1 MKRSFVRIM
10 SGLLVIAMLMA
21 LPVVSM
27 ADSVGTGNTISV
39 TTDGVTTSVK
49 LRCNHTH
56 GTVGDVASTLKLVKE
71 KAATCTEPAYK
82 EYKCDFY
89 DDCGYTVRE
98 YTGGM
103 QGHDYS
109 KTEAISGS
117 NDYYVVCGRDG
128 CGVKYLATAYDGVNF
143 HKHDGSDPVANAALV
158 ESKKTAGCDGQVYG
172 YTKVTCS
179 REGCAYVQYK
189 DFVAPYKHTYGA
201 WKWQKRPTENSYGVA
216 YHECADCGAVEKV
229 KTFALTVQAKEG
241 RVKTDGIFAYD
252 AAYDG
257 NKILYLAKGV
267 SFYVA
272 DEITEGRYHATEL
285 KAPDGSTK
293 TGSFYIDARDV
304 DVFRRD
310 ITNTYKTG
318 NPNVQKYVEI
328 KTDVQM
334 DVYSGKDTTSAPI
347 QTLRSGS
354 PIYVYRVDMG
364 TANPG
369 NQFAWGRI
377 SRTENKWIQLSG
389 NDDKYLYKLDAFGF
403 GEPAAR
409 LEDVQLGTKLDSG
422 TVTAKT
428 LTVYNSPSTDSAY
441 VGTVDKNDVIDFYY
455 RIVDGKQVSPFE
467 VKGDTAWGYIETRG
481 GRNSSL
487 KKLSTSGYINLAQ
500 IKLKSTPNPTPTP
513 KPTAPTTGGVIA
525 TGSVTSAIPLNV
537 RKDPE
542 VSILNKIGSLPT
554 GTKLEFYEFRNGN
567 TWGRI
572 KYNGQD
578 GWVCMTYV
586 QITSGNTTAIGAGN
600 SQAKLNGT
608 VSNCSVGV
616 NVRDTKD
623 ARGKLLGTIPVNS
636 RVAVTK
642 LENGWGFV
650 DGRGWVYMQYVRLD
664 PGAEEAILNP
674 PKDTDK
680 KDETTNGAIKTYTN
694 VKALGEAIAP
704 EGTGV
709 YKNAVKNEDEK
720 LLILVPGNTFVITDR
735 TIVNEVIW
743 YKTTIGSVTGWVKGA
758 TTTASNP
765 IPSNPSDKVKL
776 PALSGTVSAGTL
788 NVYSGP
794 SLDGTVV
801 DTLIQNAP
809 VTIEE
814 NQQTTD
820 GVYVWGKLKNYNG
833 WVQMNN
839 LSLNVPSS
847 NVITGT
853 SVGTKNITGVTNAAD
868 VPVYSVANGGASKV
882 ILRLVKNR
890 KLSISAWYMHNDTLR
905 GKFTDGDVTG
915 WIDMAYL
922 DQDALTA
929 KVVVDVVNFYTD
941 NSDAPGTLV
950 SNLNLRLNAATTVIK
965 RTLKDGVAWGKVSA
979 RNSAGLPTYYWIN
992 LAGTDLG
999 SYSLTPGKPADT
1011 TNNNNT
1017 NNSNNSNTG
1026 SNTNTGTAAT
1036 TVSGVICNTD
1046 TVNVRTAAG
1055 VGNPLATT
1063 LQRGTPVTVTEQ
1075 TTVDGALWGHIQQGW
1090 VALQYVDLSAKSNT
1104 TTSNVTG
1111 GNMAG
1116 NSILTSVPSGAIAV
1130 GFVNTDSL
1138 KVRAGTGFGY
1148 AVQATLPK
1156 YTNVVVYEQVLTDG
1170 VLWVRCDQGW
1180 MVGTYLTY
1188 TGLSVTGSGTAGTVA
1203 RCFYTARVRSQPGVN
1218 SPLVGYVMV
1227 NSRLEIYE
1235 QQSYSGE
1242 MWGRTSIG
1250 WISMNYVLT
1259 GDVPVA

>member
-1 MKRSFVRIM
+1 M

-318 NPNVQKYVEI
+318 NPNVQRYVEI
-328 KTDVQM
+328 KTDSKV
-334 DVYSGKDTTSAPI
+334 DVYSGKSKTSAPI
-347 QTLRSGS
+347 RTLAGGTV
-354 PIYVYRVDMG
+354 VYPYLVEEEV
-364 TANPG
+364 TENG
-369 NQFAWGRI
+369 NWWGRI
-377 SRTENKWIQLSG
+377 SRTANEWIKLSG
-389 NDDKYLYKLDAFGF
+389 EDAEYMVKYPAFGF
-403 GEPAAR
+403 GGPVSR

-441 VGTVDKNDVIDFYY
+441 VGTVDKNDVIEFYY

-481 GRNSSL
+481 GKNVSL
-487 KKLSTSGYINLAQ
+487 KKLSTSGYVNLAQ

-513 KPTAPTTGGVIA
+513 KPTTPTTGGVIA

-572 KYNGQD
+572 KYNDQD

-674 PKDTDK
+674 PKDTGK

-820 GVYVWGKLKNYNG
+820 GVYVWGKLKNYEG

-853 SVGTKNITGVTNAAD
+853 SVGTKNITGVTNTDD
-868 VPVYSVANGGASKV
+868 VKVYSVANGNDSKV
-882 ILRLVKNR
+882 IVKLSNNR
-890 KLSISAWYMHNDTLR
+890 KLSISAWYMNGNTLR

-950 SNLNLRLNAATTVIK
+950 SNLNLRLNATTTVIK

-1011 TNNNNT
+1011 TTNNNT

>member
-27 ADSVGTGNTISV
+27 AENITV
-39 TTDGVTTSVK
+39 DGMSVK
-49 LRCNHTH
+49 LRCNHTLSAE
-56 GTVGDVASTLKLVKE
+56 GSTM
-71 KAATCTEPAYK
+71 KATSNKKDPTCTEPGYQ
-82 EYKCDFY
+82 EYKCDYY
-89 DDCGYTVRE
+89 DQCGYTIKT
-98 YTGGM
+98 YTPM
-103 QGHDYS
+103 LGHDYS
-109 KTEAISGS
+109 KRETYVASGEGS
-117 NDYYVVCGRDG
+117 NDYYLACSHSG
-128 CGVKYLATAYDGVNF
+128 CTAKYLVTAYDGIHL
-143 HKHDGSDPVANAALV
+143 HKHDGSDSAANAALV
-158 ESKKTAGCDGQVYG
+158 ESKKTAGCDGQVHG

-179 REGCAYVQYK
+179 REGCTYVQYK
-189 DFVAPYKHTYGA
+189 DFIAPYPHTYGD
-201 WKWQKRPTENSYGVA
+201 WKWQKQPTENSYGIA
-216 YHECADCGAVEKV
+216 YRECAHCTAVEKAQ
-229 KTFALTVQAKEG
+229 TYALTVEQKEG

-267 SFYVA
+267 SFFVA
-272 DEITEGRYHATEL
+272 NEITEGRYHATEL

-293 TGSFYIDARDV
+293 TGSFYIDAKDV
-304 DVFRRD
+304 DVFRPD

-318 NPNVQKYVEI
+318 NPNVQRYVEI
-328 KTDVQM
+328 KTDSKV
-334 DVYSGKDTTSAPI
+334 DVYSGKSKTSAPI
-347 QTLRSGS
+347 RTLAGGTV
-354 PIYVYRVDMG
+354 VYPYLVEEEV
-364 TANPG
+364 TG
-369 NQFAWGRI
+369 NGNWWGRI
-377 SRTENKWIQLSG
+377 SRTANEWIKLSG
-389 NDDKYLYKLDAFGF
+389 EDAEYMVKYPAFGF
-403 GEPAAR
+403 GGPVSR

-441 VGTVDKNDVIDFYY
+441 VGTVDKDDVIDFYY

-467 VKGDTAWGYIETRG
+467 VKGDTAWGYIETRD

-487 KKLSTSGYINLAQ
+487 KKLSTSGYVNLAQ

-513 KPTAPTTGGVIA
+513 KPTTPTTGGVIA

-674 PKDTDK
+674 PKDTGK

-735 TIVNEVIW
+735 TIVNDVIW

-758 TTTASNP
+758 RTPGNG
-765 IPSNPSDKVKL
+765 PSDKVKL

-794 SLDGTVV
+794 SLDSTVV

-820 GVYVWGKLKNYNG
+820 GVYVWGKLKNYTG

-853 SVGTKNITGVTNAAD
+853 SVGTKNITGVTNAKD
-868 VPVYSVANGGASKV
+868 VPVYSVANGDASKV
-882 ILRLVKNR
+882 ILRLVENR
-890 KLSISAWYMHNDTLR
+890 KLSISAWYMFGNTLR

-1011 TNNNNT
+1011 TTNNNT

>member
-1 MKRSFVRIM
+1 M

-27 ADSVGTGNTISV
+27 AENITV
-39 TTDGVTTSVK
+39 DGMSVK
-49 LRCNHTH
+49 LRCNHTLSAE
-56 GTVGDVASTLKLVKE
+56 GSTM
-71 KAATCTEPAYK
+71 KATSNKKDPTCTEPGYQ
-82 EYKCDFY
+82 EYKCDYY
-89 DDCGYTVRE
+89 DQCGYTIKT
-98 YTGGM
+98 YTPM
-103 QGHDYS
+103 LGHDYS
-109 KTEAISGS
+109 KRETYVASGEGS
-117 NDYYVVCGRDG
+117 NDYYLACSHSG
-128 CGVKYLATAYDGVNF
+128 CTAKYLVTAYDGIHL
-143 HKHDGSDPVANAALV
+143 HKHDGSDSAANAALV
-158 ESKKTAGCDGQVYG
+158 ESKKTAGCDGQVHG

-179 REGCAYVQYK
+179 REGCTYVQYK
-189 DFVAPYKHTYGA
+189 DFVAPYPHTYGD
-201 WKWQKRPTENSYGVA
+201 WKWQKQPTENSYGIA
-216 YHECADCGAVEKV
+216 YRECAHCTAVEKAQ
-229 KTFALTVQAKEG
+229 TYALTVEQKEG

-267 SFYVA
+267 SFFVA
-272 DEITEGRYHATEL
+272 NEITEGRYHATEL

-293 TGSFYIDARDV
+293 TGSFYIDAKDV
-304 DVFRRD
+304 DVFRPD

-318 NPNVQKYVEI
+318 NPNVQRYVEI
-328 KTDVQM
+328 KTDSKV
-334 DVYSGKDTTSAPI
+334 DVYSGKSKTSAPI
-347 QTLRSGS
+347 RTLAGGTV
-354 PIYVYRVDMG
+354 VYPYLVEEEV
-364 TANPG
+364 TG
-369 NQFAWGRI
+369 NGNWWGRI
-377 SRTENKWIQLSG
+377 SRTANEWIKLSG
-389 NDDKYLYKLDAFGF
+389 EDAEYMVKYPAFGF
-403 GEPAAR
+403 GGPVSR

-441 VGTVDKNDVIDFYY
+441 VGTVDKDDVIDFYY

-467 VKGDTAWGYIETRG
+467 VKGDTAWGYIETRD

-487 KKLSTSGYINLAQ
+487 KKLSTSGYVNLAQ

-513 KPTAPTTGGVIA
+513 KPTTPTTGGVIA

-674 PKDTDK
+674 PKDTGK

-735 TIVNEVIW
+735 TIVNDVIW

-758 TTTASNP
+758 RTPGNG
-765 IPSNPSDKVKL
+765 PSDKVKL

-794 SLDGTVV
+794 SLDSTVV

-820 GVYVWGKLKNYNG
+820 GVYVWGKLKNYTG

-853 SVGTKNITGVTNAAD
+853 SVGTKNITGVTNAKD
-868 VPVYSVANGGASKV
+868 VPVYSVANGDASKV
-882 ILRLVKNR
+882 ILRLVENR
-890 KLSISAWYMHNDTLR
+890 KLSISAWYMFGNTLR

-999 SYSLTPGKPADT
+999 SYSLTPGKPADNT
-1011 TNNNNT
+1011 TNNNT

>member
-1 MKRSFVRIM
+1 M

-27 ADSVGTGNTISV
+27 ADSVGSDNTISV
-39 TTDGVTTSVK
+39 TTDGVMTSVK

-56 GTVGDVASTLKLVKE
+56 ATVGDVASTLKLVTE

-98 YTGGM
+98 YTGAM
-103 QGHDYS
+103 LGHDYS
-109 KTEAISGS
+109 KRETYAESGEGS
-117 NDYYVVCGRDG
+117 DDYYLACSRSG
-128 CGVKYLATAYDGVNF
+128 CTAKYLVTAFDGTNQ
-143 HKHDGSDPVANAALV
+143 HKHEVSDPVADLTLV
-158 ESKKTAGCDGQVYG
+158 DSVTTAGCAGQVYG
-172 YTKVTCS
+172 YTRVTCS
-179 REGCAYVQYK
+179 RAGCTYVQYK
-189 DFVAPYKHTYGA
+189 DFVAPPAHNYGN

-229 KTFALTVQAKEG
+229 KTFALTVVQKEG

-252 AAYDG
+252 AAYGG
-257 NKILYLAKGV
+257 NKVLYLAKGV

-272 DEITEGRYHATEL
+272 DEITEGRYHATTL
-285 KAPDGSTK
+285 TAFVDGKAYSK
-293 TGSFYIDARDV
+293 TGDFYIDARDV
-304 DVFRRD
+304 DVFRQD

-441 VGTVDKNDVIDFYY
+441 VGTVDKNDVIEFYY

-467 VKGDTAWGYIETRG
+467 VKGDTAWGYIETRD
-481 GRNSSL
+481 GRNVSL
-487 KKLSTSGYINLAQ
+487 KKLSTSGYVNLAQ

-513 KPTAPTTGGVIA
+513 KPTTPTTGGVIA

-674 PKDTDK
+674 PKDTGK

-694 VKALGEAIAP
+694 VKALGEATADS
-704 EGTGV
+704 GV
-709 YKNAVKNEDEK
+709 YSTAVENSNQK
-720 LLILVPGNTFVITDR
+720 LLTLVTGNTFVITDR
-735 TIVNEVIW
+735 TIVNNVTW
-743 YKTTIGSVTGWVKGA
+743 YKTTIGSVTGWVKGN
-758 TTTASNP
+758 S
-765 IPSNPSDKVKL
+765 VKL

-788 NVYSGP
+788 NVYSSA

-820 GVYVWGKLKNYNG
+820 GVYVWGKLKNYTG

-853 SVGTKNITGVTNAAD
+853 SVGTKNITGVTNTDD
-868 VPVYSVANGGASKV
+868 VKVYSVANGNDSKV
-882 ILRLVKNR
+882 IVKLSKNR
-890 KLSISAWYMHNDTLR
+890 KLSISAWYMHGTTLR

-929 KVVVDVVNFYTD
+929 KVVVDVVNFYSD
-941 NSDAPGTLV
+941 NGDAPGTPV
-950 SNLNLRLNAATTVIK
+950 SNLNLRLNATTTVIK

-999 SYSLTPGKPADT
+999 SYSLTPGKPADNT
-1011 TNNNNT
+1011 TNNNT

-1090 VALQYVDLSAKSNT
+1090 VALQYVDLSAKSNG

>member
-1 MKRSFVRIM
+1 M

-27 ADSVGTGNTISV
+27 AENITV
-39 TTDGVTTSVK
+39 DGMSVK
-49 LRCNHTH
+49 LRCNHTLSAE
-56 GTVGDVASTLKLVKE
+56 GSTM
-71 KAATCTEPAYK
+71 KATSNKKDPTCTEPGYQ
-82 EYKCDFY
+82 EYKCDYY
-89 DDCGYTVRE
+89 DQCGYTIKT
-98 YTGGM
+98 YTPM
-103 QGHDYS
+103 LGHDYS
-109 KTEAISGS
+109 KRETYVASGEGS
-117 NDYYVVCGRDG
+117 NDYYLACSHSG
-128 CGVKYLATAYDGVNF
+128 CTAKYLVTAYDGIHL
-143 HKHDGSDPVANAALV
+143 HKHDGSDSAANAALV
-158 ESKKTAGCDGQVYG
+158 ESKKTAGCDGQVHG

-179 REGCAYVQYK
+179 REGCTYVQYK
-189 DFVAPYKHTYGA
+189 DFVAPYPHTYGD
-201 WKWQKRPTENSYGVA
+201 WKWQKQPTENSYGIA
-216 YHECADCGAVEKV
+216 YRECAHCTAVEKAQ
-229 KTFALTVQAKEG
+229 TYALTVEQKEG

-267 SFYVA
+267 SFFVA
-272 DEITEGRYHATEL
+272 NEITEGRYHATEL

-293 TGSFYIDARDV
+293 TGSFYIDAKDV
-304 DVFRRD
+304 DVFRPD

-318 NPNVQKYVEI
+318 NPNVQRYVEI
-328 KTDVQM
+328 KTDSKV
-334 DVYSGKDTTSAPI
+334 DVYSGKSKTSAPI
-347 QTLRSGS
+347 RTLAGGTV
-354 PIYVYRVDMG
+354 VYPYLVEEEV
-364 TANPG
+364 TG
-369 NQFAWGRI
+369 NDNWWGRI
-377 SRTENKWIQLSG
+377 SRTANEWIKLSG
-389 NDDKYLYKLDAFGF
+389 EDAEYMIKYPAFGF
-403 GEPAAR
+403 GGPVSR
-409 LEDVQLGTKLDSG
+409 LEDVKLGTKLDSG

-441 VGTVDKNDVIDFYY
+441 VGTVDKDDVIDFYY

-467 VKGDTAWGYIETRG
+467 VKGDTAWGYIETRD
-481 GRNSSL
+481 GRNGTL
-487 KKLSTSGYINLAQ
+487 KKLSTSGYVNLAQ

-513 KPTAPTTGGVIA
+513 KPTTPTTGGVIA

-674 PKDTDK
+674 PKDTGK

-694 VKALGEAIAP
+694 VKALGEAIAL

-735 TIVNEVIW
+735 TIVNDVIW

-758 TTTASNP
+758 RTPGNG
-765 IPSNPSDKVKL
+765 PSDKVKL

-794 SLDGTVV
+794 SLDSTVV

-820 GVYVWGKLKNYNG
+820 GVYVWGKLKNYTG

-853 SVGTKNITGVTNAAD
+853 SVGTKNITGVTNAKD
-868 VPVYSVANGGASKV
+868 VPVYSVANGDASKV
-882 ILRLVKNR
+882 ILRLVENR
-890 KLSISAWYMHNDTLR
+890 KLSISAWYMFGNTLR

-1011 TNNNNT
+1011 TTNNNT

>member
-1 MKRSFVRIM
+1 M

-27 ADSVGTGNTISV
+27 ADSVGSDNTISV
-39 TTDGVTTSVK
+39 TTDGVATSVK

-143 HKHDGSDPVANAALV
+143 HKHDGSDPVADAALV
-158 ESKKTAGCDGQVYG
+158 ESKRTAGCDGQVYG

-189 DFVAPYKHTYGA
+189 DFVAPYAHTYGA
-201 WKWQKRPTENSYGVA
+201 WKWHKRPTENSYGVA

-229 KTFALTVQAKEG
+229 KTFALTVEQKEG

-252 AAYDG
+252 AAYGG

-272 DEITEGRYHATEL
+272 DEITEGRYYATDL

-318 NPNVQKYVEI
+318 NPNVQRYVEI
-328 KTDVQM
+328 KTDSKV
-334 DVYSGKDTTSAPI
+334 DVYSGKSKTSAPI
-347 QTLRSGS
+347 RTLAGGTV
-354 PIYVYRVDMG
+354 VYPYLVEEEV
-364 TANPG
+364 TENG
-369 NQFAWGRI
+369 NWWGRI
-377 SRTENKWIQLSG
+377 SRTANEWIKLSG
-389 NDDKYLYKLDAFGF
+389 EDAEYMVKYPAFGF
-403 GEPAAR
+403 GGPVSR

-467 VKGDTAWGYIETRG
+467 VKGDTAWGYIETRD

-487 KKLSTSGYINLAQ
+487 KKLSTSGYVNLAQ

-513 KPTAPTTGGVIA
+513 KPTTPTTGGVIA

-674 PKDTDK
+674 PKDTGK

-694 VKALGEAIAP
+694 VKALGEATADS
-704 EGTGV
+704 GV
-709 YKNAVKNEDEK
+709 YSTAVENSNQK
-720 LLILVPGNTFVITDR
+720 LLTLVNGNTFVITDR
-735 TIVNEVIW
+735 TIVNNVTW
-743 YKTTIGSVTGWVKGA
+743 YKTTIGSVTGWVKGN
-758 TTTASNP
+758 S
-765 IPSNPSDKVKL
+765 VKL

-788 NVYSGP
+788 NVYSSA

-820 GVYVWGKLKNYNG
+820 GVYVWGKLKNYTG

-853 SVGTKNITGVTNAAD
+853 SVGTKNITGVTNTDD
-868 VPVYSVANGGASKV
+868 VKVYSVANGNDSKV
-882 ILRLVKNR
+882 IVKLSKNR
-890 KLSISAWYMHNDTLR
+890 KLSISAWYMYGNTLR

-915 WIDMAYL
+915 WIDMADL

-950 SNLNLRLNAATTVIK
+950 SNLNLRLNATTTVIK

>member
-1 MKRSFVRIM
+1 M

-27 ADSVGTGNTISV
+27 AENITV
-39 TTDGVTTSVK
+39 DGMSVK
-49 LRCNHTH
+49 LRCNHTLSAE
-56 GTVGDVASTLKLVKE
+56 GSTM
-71 KAATCTEPAYK
+71 KATSNKKDPTCTEPGYQ
-82 EYKCDFY
+82 EYKCDYY
-89 DDCGYTVRE
+89 DQCGYTIKT
-98 YTGGM
+98 YTPM
-103 QGHDYS
+103 LGHDYS
-109 KTEAISGS
+109 KRETYVASGEGS
-117 NDYYVVCGRDG
+117 NDYYLACSHSG
-128 CGVKYLATAYDGVNF
+128 CTAKYLVTAYDGIHL
-143 HKHDGSDPVANAALV
+143 HKHDGSDSAANAALV
-158 ESKKTAGCDGQVYG
+158 ESKKTAGCDGQVHG

-179 REGCAYVQYK
+179 REGCTYVQYK
-189 DFVAPYKHTYGA
+189 DFIAPYPHTYGD
-201 WKWQKRPTENSYGVA
+201 WKWQKQPTENSYGIA
-216 YHECADCGAVEKV
+216 YRECAHCTAVEKAQ
-229 KTFALTVQAKEG
+229 TYALTVEQKEG

-267 SFYVA
+267 SFFVA
-272 DEITEGRYHATEL
+272 NEITEGRYHATEL

-293 TGSFYIDARDV
+293 TGSFYIDAKDV
-304 DVFRRD
+304 DVFRPD

-318 NPNVQKYVEI
+318 NPNVQRYVEI
-328 KTDVQM
+328 KTDSKV
-334 DVYSGKDTTSAPI
+334 DVYSGKSKTSAPI
-347 QTLRSGS
+347 RTLAGGTV
-354 PIYVYRVDMG
+354 VYPYLVEEEV
-364 TANPG
+364 TG
-369 NQFAWGRI
+369 NGNWWGRI
-377 SRTENKWIQLSG
+377 SRTANEWIKLSG
-389 NDDKYLYKLDAFGF
+389 EDAEYMVKYPAFGF
-403 GEPAAR
+403 GGPVSR

-441 VGTVDKNDVIDFYY
+441 VGTVDKDDVIDFYY

-467 VKGDTAWGYIETRG
+467 VKGDTAWGYIETRD

-487 KKLSTSGYINLAQ
+487 KKLSTSGYVNLAQ

-513 KPTAPTTGGVIA
+513 KPTTPTTGGVIA

-674 PKDTDK
+674 PKDTGK

-735 TIVNEVIW
+735 TIVNDVIW

-758 TTTASNP
+758 RTPGNG
-765 IPSNPSDKVKL
+765 PSDKVKL

-794 SLDGTVV
+794 SLDSTVV

-820 GVYVWGKLKNYNG
+820 GVYVWGKLKNYTG

-853 SVGTKNITGVTNAAD
+853 SVGTKNITGVTNAKD
-868 VPVYSVANGGASKV
+868 VPVYSVANGDASKV
-882 ILRLVKNR
+882 ILRLVENR
-890 KLSISAWYMHNDTLR
+890 KLSISAWYMFGNTLR

-1011 TNNNNT
+1011 TTNNNT

>member
-1 MKRSFVRIM
+1 M

-27 ADSVGTGNTISV
+27 ADSVGTDNTISV
-39 TTDGVTTSVK
+39 TTDGKTTSVK

-56 GTVGDVASTLKLVKE
+56 GTVGDVASTLKLVTE

-98 YTGGM
+98 YESTGAM
-103 QGHDYS
+103 LGHNYTKRED
-109 KTEAISGS
+109 ISGS
-117 NDYYVVCGRDG
+117 NDYYLACSNSG
-128 CGVKYLATAYDGVNF
+128 CTAKYLVTAYDGI
-143 HKHDGSDPVANAALV
+143 HLHMHDGSDSAANAALV
-158 ESKKTAGCDGQVYG
+158 ESVKTAGCDGQVYG

-189 DFVAPYKHTYGA
+189 DFVVPYKHTYGA
-201 WKWQKRPTENSYGVA
+201 WKWQNRPTENSYGVA
-216 YHECADCGAVEKV
+216 YHECAHCTAVEKV

-252 AAYDG
+252 AAYGG

-272 DEITEGRYHATEL
+272 DEITEGRYHATTL
-285 KAPDGSTK
+285 TAVVDGKAYTK
-293 TGSFYIDARDV
+293 TGDFYIDARDV
-304 DVFRRD
+304 DVFRQD

-328 KTDVQM
+328 KTDVQL

-409 LEDVQLGTKLDSG
+409 LEDIELGTKLDSG

-441 VGTVDKNDVIDFYY
+441 VGTVDKDDVIDFYY

-481 GRNSSL
+481 GKNTSL
-487 KKLSTSGYINLAQ
+487 KKLSTSGYVNLAQ
-500 IKLKSTPNPTPTP
+500 IKLKSTPNPTPAP
-513 KPTAPTTGGVIA
+513 KPTTPTTGGVIA

-674 PKDTDK
+674 PKDTGK

-758 TTTASNP
+758 TTTASKP

-788 NVYSGP
+788 NVYSDP

-809 VTIEE
+809 VTIQEDC
-814 NQQTTD
+814 QTTD
-820 GVYVWGKLKNYNG
+820 GVYVWGKLKNYDG

-853 SVGTKNITGVTNAAD
+853 SVGTKNITGVTNERD
-868 VPVYSVANGGASKV
+868 VPVYSVANGDASKV

-890 KLSISAWYMHNDTLR
+890 KLSISAWYMHNNTLR

-915 WIDMAYL
+915 WIDMRYL

-1011 TNNNNT
+1011 TTNNNT

>member
-1 MKRSFVRIM
+1 M

-27 ADSVGTGNTISV
+27 AENITV
-39 TTDGVTTSVK
+39 DGMSVK
-49 LRCNHTH
+49 LRCNHTLSAE
-56 GTVGDVASTLKLVKE
+56 GSTM
-71 KAATCTEPAYK
+71 KATSNKKDPTCTEPGYQ
-82 EYKCDFY
+82 EYKCDYY
-89 DDCGYTVRE
+89 DQCGYTIKT
-98 YTGGM
+98 YTPM
-103 QGHDYS
+103 LGHDYS
-109 KTEAISGS
+109 KRETYVASGEGS
-117 NDYYVVCGRDG
+117 NDYYLACSHSG
-128 CGVKYLATAYDGVNF
+128 CTAKYLVTAYDGIHL
-143 HKHDGSDPVANAALV
+143 HKHDGSDSAANAALV
-158 ESKKTAGCDGQVYG
+158 ESKKTAGCDGQVHG
-172 YTKVTCS
+172 YTKLTCS
-179 REGCAYVQYK
+179 REGCTYVQYK
-189 DFVAPYKHTYGA
+189 DFVAPYPHTYGD
-201 WKWQKRPTENSYGVA
+201 WKWQKQPTENSYGIA
-216 YHECADCGAVEKV
+216 YRECAHCTAVEKAQ
-229 KTFALTVQAKEG
+229 TYALTVEQKEG

-267 SFYVA
+267 SFFVA
-272 DEITEGRYHATEL
+272 NEITEGRYHATEL

-293 TGSFYIDARDV
+293 TGSFYIDAKDV
-304 DVFRRD
+304 DVFRPD

-318 NPNVQKYVEI
+318 NPNVQRYVEI
-328 KTDVQM
+328 KTDSKV
-334 DVYSGKDTTSAPI
+334 DVYSGKSKTSAPI
-347 QTLRSGS
+347 RTLAGGTV
-354 PIYVYRVDMG
+354 VYPYLVEEEV
-364 TANPG
+364 TG
-369 NQFAWGRI
+369 NGNWWGRI
-377 SRTENKWIQLSG
+377 SRTANEWIKLSG
-389 NDDKYLYKLDAFGF
+389 EDAEYMVKYPAFGF
-403 GEPAAR
+403 GGPVSR

-441 VGTVDKNDVIDFYY
+441 VGTVDKDDVIDFYY

-467 VKGDTAWGYIETRG
+467 VKGDTAWGYIETRD

-487 KKLSTSGYINLAQ
+487 KKLSTSGYVNLAQ

-513 KPTAPTTGGVIA
+513 KPTTPTTGGVIA

-674 PKDTDK
+674 PKDTGK

-735 TIVNEVIW
+735 TIVNDVIW

-758 TTTASNP
+758 RTPGNG
-765 IPSNPSDKVKL
+765 PSDKVKL

-794 SLDGTVV
+794 SLDSTVV

-820 GVYVWGKLKNYNG
+820 GVYVWGKLKNYTG

-853 SVGTKNITGVTNAAD
+853 SVGTKNITGVTNAKD
-868 VPVYSVANGGASKV
+868 VPVYSVANGDASKV
-882 ILRLVKNR
+882 ILRLVENR
-890 KLSISAWYMHNDTLR
+890 KLSISAWYMFGNTLR

-915 WIDMAYL
+915 WIDMKYL

-999 SYSLTPGKPADT
+999 SYSLTPGKPADNT
-1011 TNNNNT
+1011 TNNNT

>member
-1 MKRSFVRIM
+1 M

-27 ADSVGTGNTISV
+27 ADSVGSDNTISV
-39 TTDGVTTSVK
+39 TTDGVATSVK

-189 DFVAPYKHTYGA
+189 DFVAPYAHTYGA

-334 DVYSGKDTTSAPI
+334 DVYAGKDTTSAPI

-409 LEDVQLGTKLDSG
+409 LEDVELGTKLDSG

-441 VGTVDKNDVIDFYY
+441 VGTVDKDDVIDFYY

-481 GRNSSL
+481 GKNTSL
-487 KKLSTSGYINLAQ
+487 KKLSTSGYVNLAQ
-500 IKLKSTPNPTPTP
+500 IKLKSTPNPTPAP
-513 KPTAPTTGGVIA
+513 KPTTPTTGGVIA

-735 TIVNEVIW
+735 TIVNDVIW

-758 TTTASNP
+758 RTPGTG
-765 IPSNPSDKVKL
+765 PSDKVKL

-788 NVYSGP
+788 NVYSDP
-794 SLDGTVV
+794 SLDSTVV

-809 VTIEE
+809 VTIQEDY
-814 NQQTTD
+814 QTTD

-853 SVGTKNITGVTNAAD
+853 SVGTKNITGVTNERD
-868 VPVYSVANGGASKV
+868 VPVYSVANGDASKV

-890 KLSISAWYMHNDTLR
+890 KLSISAWYMHNNTLR

-941 NSDAPGTLV
+941 NSDAPGTPV

-1011 TNNNNT
+1011 TTNNNT

>member
-27 ADSVGTGNTISV
+27 ADSVGSDNTISV
-39 TTDGVTTSVK
+39 TTDGVATSVK

-98 YTGGM
+98 YTGTM
-103 QGHDYS
+103 LGHDYS

-143 HKHDGSDPVANAALV
+143 HKHDGSDPVADAALV
-158 ESKKTAGCDGQVYG
+158 ESVKTAGCDGQVYG

-179 REGCAYVQYK
+179 REGCGYVQYK

-201 WKWQKRPTENSYGVA
+201 WKWAKRPTENSYGVA
-216 YHECADCGAVEKV
+216 YHECADCSAVEKV

-252 AAYDG
+252 AAYGG

-272 DEITEGRYHATEL
+272 DEITEGRYHATKL
-285 KAPDGSTK
+285 KAPDGSTQE
-293 TGSFYIDARDV
+293 GSFYIDARDV
-304 DVFRRD
+304 DVFRPD

-318 NPNVQKYVEI
+318 NPNVQRYVEI
-328 KTDVQM
+328 KTDSKV
-334 DVYSGKDTTSAPI
+334 DVYSGKSKTSAPI
-347 QTLRSGS
+347 RTLAGGTV
-354 PIYVYRVDMG
+354 VYPYLVEEEVTENG
-364 TANPG
+364 IW
-369 NQFAWGRI
+369 WGRI
-377 SRTENKWIQLSG
+377 SRTANEWIKLSG
-389 NDDKYLYKLDAFGF
+389 EDAEYMVKYRAFGF
-403 GEPAAR
+403 GGPVSR
-409 LEDVQLGTKLDSG
+409 LEDVKLGTKLDSG

-441 VGTVDKNDVIDFYY
+441 VGTVDKNDVIEFYY

-467 VKGDTAWGYIETRG
+467 VKGDTAWGYIETRY

-513 KPTAPTTGGVIA
+513 KPTTPTTGGVIA

-694 VKALGEAIAP
+694 VKALGEAVAP

-735 TIVNEVIW
+735 TIVNDVIW

-758 TTTASNP
+758 RTPGNG
-765 IPSNPSDKVKL
+765 PSDKVKL

-794 SLDGTVV
+794 SLDSTVV

-820 GVYVWGKLKNYNG
+820 GVYVWGKLKNYTG

-853 SVGTKNITGVTNAAD
+853 SVGTKNITGVTNAKD

-882 ILRLVKNR
+882 ILRLVENR

-915 WIDMAYL
+915 WIDMKYL

-1011 TNNNNT
+1011 TTNNNT

-1026 SNTNTGTAAT
+1026 SNTNSGTAAT

>member
-1 MKRSFVRIM
+1 M

-27 ADSVGTGNTISV
+27 ADSVGSDNTISV
-39 TTDGVTTSVK
+39 TTDGVATSVK

-403 GEPAAR
+403 GEPAAS

-441 VGTVDKNDVIDFYY
+441 VGTVDKDDVIDFYY
-455 RIVDGKQVSPFE
+455 RVVDGKQVSPFE

-481 GRNSSL
+481 GKNSSL
-487 KKLSTSGYINLAQ
+487 KKLSTSGYVNLAQ

-513 KPTAPTTGGVIA
+513 KPTTPTTGGVIA

-1259 GDVPVA
+1259 GDVPIA

>member
-1 MKRSFVRIM
+1 M

>member
-1 MKRSFVRIM
+1 M

-27 ADSVGTGNTISV
+27 ADSVGTDNTISV
-39 TTDGVTTSVK
+39 TTDGKTTSVK

-56 GTVGDVASTLKLVKE
+56 GTVGDVASTLKLVTE

-98 YTGGM
+98 YTGAM
-103 QGHDYS
+103 LGHNYTKRED
-109 KTEAISGS
+109 ISGS
-117 NDYYVVCGRDG
+117 NDYYLACSNSG
-128 CGVKYLATAYDGVNF
+128 CTAKYLVTAYDGI
-143 HKHDGSDPVANAALV
+143 HLHMHDGSDSAANAALV
-158 ESKKTAGCDGQVYG
+158 ESVKTAGCDGQVYG

-189 DFVAPYKHTYGA
+189 DFVVPYKHTYGA
-201 WKWQKRPTENSYGVA
+201 WKWQNRPTENSYGVA
-216 YHECADCGAVEKV
+216 YHECAHCTAVEKV

-252 AAYDG
+252 AAYGG

-272 DEITEGRYHATEL
+272 DEITEGRYHATTL
-285 KAPDGSTK
+285 TAVVDGKAYTK
-293 TGSFYIDARDV
+293 TGDFYIDARDV
-304 DVFRRD
+304 DVFRQD
-310 ITNTYKTG
+310 IANTYKTG

-328 KTDVQM
+328 KTDVQL

-409 LEDVQLGTKLDSG
+409 LEDIELGTKLDSG

-441 VGTVDKNDVIDFYY
+441 VGTVDKDDVIDFYY

-481 GRNSSL
+481 GKNTSL
-487 KKLSTSGYINLAQ
+487 KKLSTSGYVNLAQ
-500 IKLKSTPNPTPTP
+500 IKLKSTPNPTPAP
-513 KPTAPTTGGVIA
+513 KPTTPTTGGVIA

-674 PKDTDK
+674 PKDTGK

-758 TTTASNP
+758 TTTASKP

-788 NVYSGP
+788 NVYSDP

-809 VTIEE
+809 VTIQEDC
-814 NQQTTD
+814 QTTD
-820 GVYVWGKLKNYNG
+820 GVYVWGKLKNYDG

-853 SVGTKNITGVTNAAD
+853 SVGTKNITGVTNERD
-868 VPVYSVANGGASKV
+868 VPVYSVANGDASKV

-890 KLSISAWYMHNDTLR
+890 KLSISAWYMHNNTLR

-915 WIDMAYL
+915 WIDMRYL

-1011 TNNNNT
+1011 TTNNNT